1 MARGAAGYA
10 PASAPSG
17 GPLNEE
23 VPMGARAC
31 QSRWAAAGL
40 GVALL
45 LSGCSGSSTSAAP
58 SPTTALPAAST
69 SQLACDGLEVSAVDA
84 VPGDWVL
91 AQYVVLR
98 APEGTDFSV
107 TMTAD
112 APARVEL
119 GDSPT
124 TRSPR
129 FETGGWDVE
138 EATVTTDPAS
148 DLDPA
153 VLLEAVRRTGGDLSS
168 LDGGSLWVDNVG
180 TGFSYRLG
188 GSVGAEGTVVYS
200 GAREVAVTF
209 TGECAGPAGDPVP
222 VTGTARLF
230 DLGEVAPVACGQP
243 VEPGSLAEAAAEF
256 CTTD

>member
-1 MARGAAGYA
+1 
-10 PASAPSG
+10 
-17 GPLNEE
+17 
-23 VPMGARAC
+23 MGARVC
-31 QSRWAAAGL
+31 RSRWAAAGV

-45 LSGCSGSSTSAAP
+45 AGGCSGSGTSAAP
-58 SPTTALPAAST
+58 SPTTASPAASA
-69 SQLACDGLEVSAVDA
+69 SPLACDGLEVSAVEA
-84 VPGDWVL
+84 VPGDWVV
-91 AQYVVLR
+91 AQYVLLR

-107 TMTAD
+107 TVSAD
-112 APARVEL
+112 APARVEF

-124 TRSPR
+124 TDSPR
-129 FETGGWDVE
+129 FETGGLGVE

-153 VLLEAVRRTGGDLSS
+153 VLLEAVERIGGDPSS
-168 LDGGSLWVDNVG
+168 PDGGSLWVDNVG

-243 VEPGSLAEAAAEF
+243 VEPGSLAETAAEF
-256 CTTD
+256 CGTD